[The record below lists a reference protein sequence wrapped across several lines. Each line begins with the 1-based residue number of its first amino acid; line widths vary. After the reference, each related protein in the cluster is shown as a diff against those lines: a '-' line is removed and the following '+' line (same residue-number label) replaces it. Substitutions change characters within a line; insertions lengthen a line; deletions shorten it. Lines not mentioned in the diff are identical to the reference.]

1 MKEGWGKETGGP
13 CGSAVPARASS
24 SPADTELSCS
34 KQTYPSMPRW
44 VRVVGF
50 PHRLPEG
57 LSHSACNTMKWSHV
71 SVTGMAGAHR
81 QQY

>member
-13 CGSAVPARASS
+13 CRSAVPARASS

-57 LSHSACNTMKWSHV
+57 LFCL
-71 SVTGMAGAHR
+71 
-81 QQY
+81 QYHEMEPFECHWHGRGP